1 MAVTLA
7 AQIGQNLTKT
17 KMICKDNVTVTEY
30 SVKQLVDQGLCAS
43 YYLQSEP
50 SKFSFGWLKASN
62 VEIRF
67 FGKINHVVL
76 FGFIPI
82 SLLNGPM

>member
-7 AQIGQNLTKT
+7 AQIGENATQT
-17 KMICKDNVTVTEY
+17 KMICKDNVTVAKY

-50 SKFSFGWLKASN
+50 SKFSFDGWLKASN

-67 FGKINHVVL
+67 L
-76 FGFIPI
+76 ER
-82 SLLNGPM
+82 